1 MRTSTTPTTVQRSN
15 TSPSKKLSDAEIKR
29 IAKLEQYA
37 RNSAKDVEKLVKH
50 IKGHGISQV
59 LLDEIFNDLVA
70 NKRSTVIEAVLEKD
84 LMPSKMIDKILLEKD
99 GFLLGILKDKNP
111 DKVIELAAQSQAL
124 FEMVQKSKTETKPA
138 PMSPGGKAL
147 MELVNKRR
155 PMVIQSSSKEWSSDS
170 ALSACKKAID
180 EEDYQS
186 MCAILIHEKDT
197 TLVMRYAIE
206 QGNTDA
212 IQKLLWNSSKLGN
225 YTNLLHDMINVNEN
239 VAQYTVR
246 LISCT
251 TYSSHFQKIVNN
263 VDEQGN
269 TPLHIAVQKQNSK
282 MVEELLK
289 IGADIRILN
298 KFKQSALDL
307 AEGDLKEFL
316 QKHIDEKKIEMPV
329 VAWNISSGTPT
340 KLGGYKPIG
349 DESDKHEVIPKP
361 KRLNLGDQYNLQN
374 PDEDDD
380 VFGSLPTSSDED
392 SEHEQEEAE
401 RLRLEQEK
409 LQKEAAAKARAEE
422 EARAEEK
429 HLAEEK
435 EQQRIAEE
443 KAAVEKAE
451 QERIAQ
457 EKAELERKE
466 QAAKAERERQEQ
478 LKREAEQKTQR
489 DTKEAEEESAYKFRT
504 CMAVGSLFASGSG
517 ASLFAAYKYQ
527 EVVLAKVSP
536 LLEGHYFNVAKTTL
550 ANNKYGSMMISF
562 VSENQQK
569 CMIGSATLFVIGSF
583 VCGYVIA
590 NLCSGKSADAG
601 VQK

>member
-29 IAKLEQYA
+29 IAGLKKGAQ
-37 RNSAKDVEKLVKH
+37 NSAQDVAKLVKH

-59 LLDEIFNDLVA
+59 LLDEIFDNLLVNERKA
-70 NKRSTVIEAVLEKD
+70 VIEAVLEKD
-84 LMPSKMIDKILLEKD
+84 LMPSKIIDKILLEKD

-124 FEMVQKSKTETKPA
+124 SEMVQKNQTETKPA

-147 MELVNKRR
+147 MELFAQRR
-155 PMVIQSSSKEWSSDS
+155 PRVIQENRKSCSTHSSIIV
-170 ALSACKKAID
+170 AKKAID
-180 EEDYQS
+180 EKEYVYMTEILTKEEDS
-186 MCAILIHEKDT
+186 T
-197 TLVMRYAIE
+197 PVMQYAIQ
-206 QGNTDA
+206 QGDTEA
-212 IQKLLWNSSKLGN
+212 IKHLLWGFFKLEK
-225 YTNLLHDMINVNEN
+225 YKTLLHDLIQINDE
-239 VAQYTVR
+239 VAAYIIKLMPYPLYKTN
-246 LISCT
+246 
-251 TYSSHFQKIVNN
+251 FEKIVNN
-263 VDEQGN
+263 VDERGN
-269 TPLHIAVQKQNSK
+269 TPLHIAVKKQNSK

-489 DTKEAEEESAYKFRT
+489 NTKEAEEESAYKFRT